1 MATVPRTEA
10 GARNRYRAALQLSL
24 SCLSKAVWQTGP
36 NPRGDNWTL
45 TLSEAPLRLP
55 RRRGG
60 PLWLEADQ
68 GFHIAS
74 DPRASKG
81 LKVAT
86 DSYAYTVA
94 EDEGLSR
101 CLISW
106 HWHPASRPDTHIH
119 FGRGPGAWEGAWESF
134 GRYHVPSGRVLFED
148 VVRFLIED
156 LGVTAQREDWS
167 QVVEDVRQNVK
178 QVWSWA

>member
-1 MATVPRTEA
+1 MRLALHELAA
-10 GARNRYRAALQLSL
+10 GAHEVLTVGPAIARPDWVDYAVLLEVLDMGAL
-24 SCLSKAVWQTGP
+24 VYVVP
-36 NPRGDNWTL
+36 
-45 TLSEAPLRLP
+45 
-55 RRRGG
+55 
-60 PLWLEADQ
+60 

-94 EDEGLSR
+94 EDEDLSR
-101 CLISW
+101 CLVSW